1 MWLRRGKVDGGWAR
15 DQEDSCRDT
24 QKRVHQSSRPSS
36 VVAVLTYLG
45 LRLGN
50 GQKEARYAE
59 DK

>member
-1 MWLRRGKVDGGWAR
+1 MWLRRGKVDGRWAR
-15 DQEDSCRDT
+15 DQEDSYKDT
-24 QKRVHQSSRPSS
+24 QNRVHQSSRPSI

-50 GQKEARYAE
+50 SQKEARNAE